1 MVHITGNFLA
11 ESPLSPKAREAL
23 ADALD
28 QGWSDPG
35 KIAHSAARARILR
48 DQALESLAQGLKVR
62 PDELEVLGEPA
73 LGHFYAIGGL
83 LRAKDNLVHS
93 SVDRK
98 EIFALARTHGK
109 MMEIPVDISGQ
120 MEFKSLQKAAK
131 YSGVFALQAANG
143 ETGVTQSLEE
153 LVETAGNL
161 RVSCDYSIAGT
172 RVNLPT
178 RWDSAFFDARSWQ
191 GPQGIG
197 LVAIRNRPAWQNPLP
212 HIGALRT
219 PQSASLPLLICAAV
233 ALEEWLEDEASEIGR
248 LRALTAELREGLRDI
263 DSVDIA
269 GDLTQSLPHIT
280 SLSFLYV
287 EGEELL
293 RKLETAGFSVD
304 SGSACTA
311 EDLQPSHVLAA
322 MGLLTH
328 GNIRITLHH
337 STTSAQI
344 HELIE
349 AVKSAVT
356 DLRAS

>member
-1 MVHITGNFLA
+1 
-11 ESPLSPKAREAL
+11 
-23 ADALD
+23 
-28 QGWSDPG
+28 
-35 KIAHSAARARILR
+35 
-48 DQALESLAQGLKVR
+48 
-62 PDELEVLGEPA
+62 
-73 LGHFYAIGGL
+73 
-83 LRAKDNLVHS
+83 
-93 SVDRK
+93 
-98 EIFALARTHGK
+98 
-109 MMEIPVDISGQ
+109 

-131 YSGVFALQAANG
+131 YSGVFALQAANA
-143 ETGVTQSLEE
+143 ETGVIQNVDD
-153 LVETAGNL
+153 LVETAANL

-172 RVNLPT
+172 RVGLPM
-178 RWDSAFFDARSWQ
+178 RWDSAFFDARAWQ

-233 ALEEWLEDEASEIGR
+233 ALEEWIEDETSEINR
-248 LRALTAELREGLRDI
+248 LRNLSAELREGLRD
-263 DSVDIA
+263 VDNVDVA
-269 GDLTQSLPHIT
+269 GDLGESLPHIT

-328 GNIRITLHH
+328 GNIRVTLHD
-337 STTSAQI
+337 STTSSQVR
-344 HELIE
+344 ELIE
-349 AVKSAVT
+349 AIRNAVT